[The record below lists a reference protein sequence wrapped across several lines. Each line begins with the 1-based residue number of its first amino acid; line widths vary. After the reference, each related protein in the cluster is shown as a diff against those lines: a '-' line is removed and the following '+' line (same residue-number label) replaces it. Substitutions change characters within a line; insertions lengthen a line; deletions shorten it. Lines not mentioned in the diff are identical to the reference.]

1 MLNTVYIMWLRQ
13 LKRYWR
19 SKSRLIG
26 SIGQPLLFL
35 IALGFGLGPVFERA
49 GSGNYLNFLAP
60 GVMGQAILFMA
71 VFNGVELIW
80 DRQFG
85 FLKETLVAPV
95 SRFEIVLGR
104 VLGGATIAT
113 LQGLLVFCLTLVV
126 GFRPQWSLN
135 FIWALILMFLIALFY
150 TAMGTAIAS
159 LMKDFHGFQL
169 IMNFLVMPTF
179 FLSGALFPLDSAPQ
193 LLNTISKINPLT
205 YGIDGIRGVFT
216 GADHLGLTID
226 IIILSLLSLLLLLL
240 SSYLFSKIEA

>member
-1 MLNTVYIMWLRQ
+1 MFNTIYIMWLRQ

-19 SKSRLIG
+19 SKSRIVG

-35 IALGFGLGPVFERA
+35 IALGFGLGPVFARA
-49 GSGNYLNFLAP
+49 GHGNYLNFLAP

-80 DRQFG
+80 DKQFG

-95 SRFEIVLGR
+95 SRLEIVLGR

-113 LQGLLVFCLTLVV
+113 LQGIIVFLLTLLL
-126 GFRPQWSLN
+126 GFRPESISFLPLA
-135 FIWALILMFLIALFY
+135 IVLMFLIALFY
-150 TAMGTAIAS
+150 TGLGTAIAS

-179 FLSGALFPLDSAPQ
+179 FFSGALFPLTSAPQ
-193 LLNTISKINPLT
+193 ILKTISLINPLT
-205 YGIDGIRGVFT
+205 YGVDGLHQALT
-216 GADHLGLTID
+216 GTVYLGMAKD
-226 IIILSLLSLLLLLL
+226 ISILLVLSFLILSL